1 MGWRMSTSFI
11 AVIAWFALLAGIAAL
26 KRQHMENV
34 LTLVWLTMI
43 VLGVVQVIYYAA
55 R

>member
-1 MGWRMSTSFI
+1 MGWRMATACVS
-11 AVIAWFALLAGIAAL
+11 VIAWFALLAGIAAL

-43 VLGVVQVIYYAA
+43 ALGVVQVIYYAA